1 MKSIDSKIRT
11 YWVAKYPTLYY
22 VQYIIIPFILL
33 IWILGNLSG
42 AYFLSKDATI
52 GQFFWSIA
60 WLIGGIVIFTLSFW
74 YKLGI
79 QIIKIENDGMR
90 VTKKFWFIRISKKIS
105 KDKIHSVSIKEFEPF
120 NGFTGTDL
128 KLNIKLGWL
137 LINDDQNYYLNSYL
151 FPIDDLQEF
160 KKELI
165 AQNFELT

>member
-1 MKSIDSKIRT
+1 
-11 YWVAKYPTLYY
+11 
-22 VQYIIIPFILL
+22 
-33 IWILGNLSG
+33 
-42 AYFLSKDATI
+42 
-52 GQFFWSIA
+52 
-60 WLIGGIVIFTLSFW
+60 
-74 YKLGI
+74 
-79 QIIKIENDGMR
+79 
-90 VTKKFWFIRISKKIS
+90 VTKKFWFIRISKRIS

-151 FPIDDLQEF
+151 FPIDNLQEF